1 MSRRSNLQVPLF
13 SRFSPRHPW
22 RVLSGIVFATVVAT
36 TLAPVA
42 ESLRTARIIG
52 RVTGEGRAPLNGAR
66 ITLLP
71 VDERPSLSELSD
83 PDGAFT
89 FAQVP
94 AGRYRVQVSYE
105 SLNATSNAPMQFEAG
120 ESYTLDMPMVA
131 PHDKDE
137 DEDEDAGASQRSAG
151 TSREQTPSRE
161 RDS

>member
-1 MSRRSNLQVPLF
+1 MSRRSNLQMPLF
-13 SRFSPRHPW
+13 NRLSPRHPW
-22 RVLSGIVFATVVAT
+22 RLLSAVVFALLLAT

-42 ESLRTARIIG
+42 ESLRTARIVG

-71 VDERPSLSELSD
+71 VDDRPSLSEMSD

-89 FAQVP
+89 FTQVP

-105 SLNATSNAPMQFEAG
+105 SLNATSSAPMQFDAG

-131 PHDKDE
+131 PHDD
-137 DEDEDAGASQRSAG
+137 DHDDDSAASPRSVEQQRG
-151 TSREQTPSRE
+151 QKPSHE
-161 RDS
+161 TDS

>member
-1 MSRRSNLQVPLF
+1 MPRRSNLQMPLF
-13 SRFSPRHPW
+13 NRLSPRHPW
-22 RVLSGIVFATVVAT
+22 RLLSAVVFALLLAT

-42 ESLRTARIIG
+42 ESLRTARIVG

-71 VDERPSLSELSD
+71 VDDRPSLSEMSD

-105 SLNATSNAPMQFEAG
+105 ALNATSDAPMQFEAG

-131 PHDKDE
+131 PHDDGDE
-137 DEDEDAGASQRSAG
+137 EDSSASQRSA
-151 TSREQTPSRE
+151 E
-161 RDS
+161 